1 MFAAQKNSS
10 HSAVQTNE
18 PIMHLFQLQILA
30 EQIHEFNIPFLVKM
44 SFIFKYFSW
53 WHPAVEQ
60 IRNL

>member
-53 WHPAVEQ
+53 
-60 IRNL
+60 